1 MNPMNNLYGGG
12 LSPQMMQN
20 IQKVKN
26 MMRMANGNPTA
37 MLQQNPMYN
46 QLMQMTQGKNPRDVF
61 YSMAR
66 SQGVDPDAFLRELQK

>member
-1 MNPMNNLYGGG
+1 MNPMNNLYGSG

-20 IQKVKN
+20 IQRVKN
-26 MMRMANGNPTA
+26 MMRMANGDPNA
-37 MLQQNPMYN
+37 MLQQNPMYS